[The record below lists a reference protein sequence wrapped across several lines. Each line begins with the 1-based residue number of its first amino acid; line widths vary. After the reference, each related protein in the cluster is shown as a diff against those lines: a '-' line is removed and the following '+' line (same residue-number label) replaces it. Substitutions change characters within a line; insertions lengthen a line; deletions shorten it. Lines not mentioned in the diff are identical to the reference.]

1 MPECPPAIDFNF
13 ADYLCLKYRS
23 LEIINRKARHEYHL
37 LQKFEAG
44 IVLKGTEVKSLRLG
58 QANISDAYCLF
69 EGGELYLKNLHI
81 KEYEHASMSQHEA
94 KASRKLL
101 LNKAE
106 LKKLER
112 RVEEKGMTIV
122 PYRIYFSE
130 RGHAKC
136 EIWLAKGKKEF
147 DKRNTI
153 KERDIRRDI
162 DRRLA

>member
-1 MPECPPAIDFNF
+1 M
-13 ADYLCLKYRS
+13 
-23 LEIINRKARHEYHL
+23 EIVNRKARHEYHM

-58 QANISDAYCLF
+58 QANMSDAWCVF
-69 EGGELYLKNLHI
+69 EEGELYLKNLHI
-81 KEYEHASMSQHEA
+81 SEYEQASISQHEA

-101 LNKAE
+101 LNKSE

-112 RVEEKGMTIV
+112 RVSEKGLTII

-136 EIWLAKGKKEF
+136 EIWLAQGKKEF
-147 DKRNTI
+147 DKRHSI
-153 KERDIRRDI
+153 KEKDIQRD
-162 DRRLA
+162 LARHRHH